1 MRYRENIKIKDI
13 KIIMALLEVNG
24 IDHAYPG
31 KKVGLGGVSL
41 RVESGQIG
49 CLMGPSGAGKT
60 SVLLC
65 IAGLEPVSAGEICVG
80 GRKLSAAGFNV
91 PPEKRGVGMVFQDL
105 ALFPHLSVTD
115 NIRFGGGDKNG
126 AAADELCELCGL
138 SDLRDAFPH
147 ELSGG
152 EQQRAAL
159 ARALATNPEV
169 LLMDEPFSRL
179 DETLRE
185 RLARQV
191 REILKARGLTALF
204 VTHNQ
209 NEAFLLADS
218 GGVINQ
224 GVVCQWD
231 DIYNLY
237 HRPQC
242 AFVADFV
249 GDGALLRGI
258 LMPGGAVEMEMGILR
273 GNGGNYGGFLLAPG
287 DPVQV
292 LLRPDDIQLAA
303 DDEGGIP
310 ARVEERAFRGPATL
324 YSLRLASGA
333 KVFSQWPSHFN
344 FHPGDRVGVRAEVRD
359 LVMFPAA

>member
-1 MRYRENIKIKDI
+1 
-13 KIIMALLEVNG
+13 MALLEVDG
-24 IDHAYPG
+24 INHSYPG

-41 RVESGQIG
+41 RVESGHIG

-60 SVLLC
+60 TVLSC
-65 IAGLEPVSAGEICVG
+65 IAGLEPVSGGEIRIG
-80 GRKLSAAGFNV
+80 GRKVSAADSHI
-91 PPEKRGVGMVFQDL
+91 PPEKRRVGMVFQDL
-105 ALFPHLSVTD
+105 ALFPHLSVME
-115 NIRFGGGDKNG
+115 NIRFGADKTD
-126 AAADELCELCGL
+126 AAAAEEICELCGL
-138 SDLRDAFPH
+138 SKLQNAYPH

-159 ARALATNPEV
+159 GRALAGKPEI

-191 REILKARGLTALF
+191 REILKSRGVTALF

-209 NEAFLLADS
+209 HEAFMLADC

-231 DIYNLY
+231 GIYDLY
-237 HRPQC
+237 RRPTC
-242 AFVADFV
+242 AFVAGFV
-249 GDGALLRGI
+249 GDGALLRGV
-258 LMPGGAVEMEMGILR
+258 LTSGGGVKMEMGELR
-273 GNGGNYGGFLLAPG
+273 GDNGECRGGFLLAPG

-303 DDEGGIP
+303 DNESGVP
-310 ARVEERAFRGPATL
+310 AKVEERAFRGPTTL
-324 YSLRLASGA
+324 YALRLESGGR
-333 KVFSQWPSHFN
+333 VFSQWPSRRN
-344 FHPGDRVGVRAEVRD
+344 FYPGDRVAVRAEVRE
-359 LVMFPAA
+359 LVLFPAA

>member
-1 MRYRENIKIKDI
+1 
-13 KIIMALLEVNG
+13 MALLEVHE

-41 RVESGQIG
+41 CVEDGKIG
-49 CLMGPSGAGKT
+49 CLMGPSGSGKT
-60 SVLLC
+60 TVLSC
-65 IAGLEPVSAGEICVG
+65 IAGLEPVNAGHICINGQQVSAPG
-80 GRKLSAAGFNV
+80 SST
-91 PPEKRGVGMVFQDL
+91 PPEKRRVGMVFQDF
-105 ALFPHLSVTD
+105 ALFPHLSVAA
-115 NIRFGGGDKNG
+115 NIRFGAPGKN
-126 AAADELCELCGL
+126 AAVVDELCELCGL
-138 SDLRDAFPH
+138 EKLRDTYPH

-159 ARALATNPEV
+159 ARALAAKPDV
-169 LLMDEPFSRL
+169 LLLDEPFSRL

-191 REILKARGLTALF
+191 RDILKSRRLTALM

-209 NEAFLLADS
+209 HEAFLLADV

-237 HRPQC
+237 RRPQC
-242 AFVADFV
+242 AFVASFV
-249 GDGALLRGI
+249 GDGALLRGK
-258 LMPGGAVEMEMGILR
+258 LTFGGGVEMEMGIITGDTR
-273 GNGGNYGGFLLAPG
+273 SGDFLLAPG

-303 DDEGGIP
+303 NDSGVP
-310 ARVEERAFRGPATL
+310 AKVEERAFRGPTTL
-324 YSLRLASGA
+324 YALRLASGGR
-333 KVFSQWPSHFN
+333 VLSQWPSHLN
-344 FHPGDRVGVRAEVRD
+344 FSPGDSVSVRAEVKD
-359 LVMFPAA
+359 LVLFPAA

>member
-1 MRYRENIKIKDI
+1 
-13 KIIMALLEVNG
+13 MALLEVNG
-24 IDHAYPG
+24 INHAWPG

-41 RVESGQIG
+41 RVEAGQIG
-49 CLMGPSGAGKT
+49 CLMGPSGAGKST
-60 SVLLC
+60 VLSC
-65 IAGLEPVSAGEICVG
+65 IAGLEPVSGGEIRIG
-80 GRKLSAAGFNV
+80 GRKMSASGFLV

-105 ALFPHLSVTD
+105 ALFPHLSVAE
-115 NIRFGGGDKNG
+115 NIRFGGGGKNG
-126 AAADELCELCGL
+126 EIVDEMCELCGL
-138 SDLRDAFPH
+138 SKLRDAFPH

-159 ARALATNPEV
+159 ARSLAAKPEV

-185 RLARQV
+185 RLAKQV
-191 REILKARGLTALF
+191 RDILKSRGLTALF

-209 NEAFLLADS
+209 HEAFLLADC

-231 DIYNLY
+231 DIYDLY
-237 HRPQC
+237 RRPQC
-242 AFVADFV
+242 AFVAGFV

-258 LMPGGAVEMEMGILR
+258 LTSGGAVKMEMGTLP
-273 GNGGNYGGFLLAPG
+273 GGKDGGGFLLAPG

-292 LLRPDDIQLAA
+292 LLRPDDIQLAE
-303 DDEGGIP
+303 DGVP
-310 ARVEERAFRGPATL
+310 AKVEERAFRGPTTL
-324 YSLRLASGA
+324 YALRLASGGR
-333 KVFSQWPSHFN
+333 VFSQWPSHIH
-344 FHPGDRVGVRAEVRD
+344 FHPGDSVAVRAEVKD